1 MSLLNQKANDIFSK
15 IAFAKERLQRIR
27 SPDRILE
34 TYIEPLVRWL
44 ETLRQRAER
53 AKNDFEEFV
62 QDADFVEE
70 QYLREEPQRRLL
82 VDILRNF
89 EDIERRLYIGVDTF
103 MPLILVWRSQR
114 KEKETRKQ
122 HGLLGDFL
130 SELSLLSGISEPMMV
145 VMGEAYECL
154 PVEWGETVKH
164 VVFSPY
170 SEIQN
175 LHKWVILAHELGH
188 AYFDLNAERFSS
200 GLFTQVVRKLVEV
213 RPINVDQREL
223 ESTIYAWTRN
233 WIPELASDCFAVK
246 TLGPSFVNQF
256 VVTVLDSQPNRIR
269 STHPPPGL
277 RVRCMLDTLESLNLA
292 GADVDSYRNKW
303 QSYCFTTSRP
313 SSLYIVHEDV
323 VRTVVEGIDSI
334 VQEKPIENKWPDIV
348 DADKALSLGSVPD
361 QDLLSIVSA
370 LAIGEPSKHVF
381 QIYKT
386 LLERHSCNSNVP

>member
-15 IAFAKERLQRIR
+15 IAFAKERLRRIR

-34 TYIEPLVRWL
+34 TYIEPLETWL
-44 ETLRQRAER
+44 ETLRQQAER

-62 QDADFVEE
+62 QDAGFIEE
-70 QYLREEPQRRLL
+70 QHLREEPQRRLL
-82 VDILRNF
+82 VDILRSF

-103 MPLILVWRSQR
+103 MPLTLVWRSQR
-114 KEKETRKQ
+114 REKETRKQ
-122 HGLLGDFL
+122 HALLGDFI
-130 SELSLLSGISEPMMV
+130 SELLLLSGISEPMMV
-145 VMGEAYECL
+145 VMGETYECL

-200 GLFTQVVRKLVEV
+200 GLFTQIARKLAEV
-213 RPINVDQREL
+213 RPISVDQGEF

-246 TLGPSFVNQF
+246 TLGSSFVNQF

-277 RVRCMLDTLESLNLA
+277 RVRCMLDTLESLNLP
-292 GADVDSYRNKW
+292 GVDTDFYRNRW
-303 QSYCFTTSRP
+303 QAYCFTTSRP

-323 VRTVVEGIDSI
+323 VRTATEGIDSI
-334 VQEKPIENKWPDIV
+334 VQEKPIEKKWTDIV
-348 DADKALSLGSVPD
+348 DAGKALSLGSVPD

-370 LAIGEPSKHVF
+370 MAIEEPNKHVL
-381 QIYKT
+381 QVYKT
-386 LLERHSCNSNVP
+386 LLERHSSDSNVP

>member
-15 IAFAKERLQRIR
+15 IAFAKERLRRIR

-34 TYIEPLVRWL
+34 TYIEPLEIWL
-44 ETLRQRAER
+44 ETLRQQAER

-62 QDADFVEE
+62 QDAGFIEE
-70 QYLREEPQRRLL
+70 QHLREEPQRRLL
-82 VDILRNF
+82 VDILRSF
-89 EDIERRLYIGVDTF
+89 EDIERRLYISVDTF
-103 MPLILVWRSQR
+103 MPLTLVWRSQR

-122 HGLLGDFL
+122 HALLGDFL

-145 VMGEAYECL
+145 VMGETYECL
-154 PVEWGETVKH
+154 PVEWGEAVKH
-164 VVFSPY
+164 VIFSPY

-175 LHKWVILAHELGH
+175 LRKWVILAHELGH

-200 GLFTQVVRKLVEV
+200 GLFTQIARKLAEV
-213 RPINVDQREL
+213 RPISVDQREF

-246 TLGPSFVNQF
+246 TLGSSFVNQF

-277 RVRCMLDTLESLNLA
+277 RVRCMLDTLESLNLP
-292 GADVDSYRNKW
+292 GVDTDSYRNRW
-303 QSYCFTTSRP
+303 QAYCFTTSRP

-323 VRTVVEGIDSI
+323 IRTATEGIDSI
-334 VQEKPIENKWPDIV
+334 VQEKPIEKKWTDIV
-348 DADKALSLGSVPD
+348 DAGRALSLGSMPD

-370 LAIGEPSKHVF
+370 MAIEEPNKHVF
-381 QIYKT
+381 QVYKT
-386 LLERHSCNSNVP
+386 LLERHSTDSNVP

>member
-15 IAFAKERLQRIR
+15 IAFAKERLRRIR

-34 TYIEPLVRWL
+34 TYIEPLERWL

-62 QDADFVEE
+62 QDADFVEAKHL
-70 QYLREEPQRRLL
+70 QEEPQRRLL

-89 EDIERRLYIGVDTF
+89 EDIEKRLYIGVDTF
-103 MPLILVWRSQR
+103 MPLTLVWRSQR

-122 HGLLGDFL
+122 HALLGDFL
-130 SELSLLSGISEPMMV
+130 SGLSLLSGISEPMMV
-145 VMGEAYECL
+145 IMGETYACL
-154 PVEWGETVKH
+154 PVEWGETIKH

-175 LHKWVILAHELGH
+175 LRKWVILAHELGH

-200 GLFTQVVRKLVEV
+200 GLFTQVARKLAEV
-213 RPINVDQREL
+213 RPISVDQSEL
-223 ESTIYAWTRN
+223 ESAIYAWTRN

-277 RVRCMLDTLESLNLA
+277 RVRCMLDTLESLNLP
-292 GADVDSYRNKW
+292 GVDVDSYRNKW
-303 QSYCFTTSRP
+303 QAYCFTTSRP

-323 VRTVVEGIDSI
+323 VRTVVEGIDFI
-334 VQEKPIENKWPDIV
+334 MQEKPIEKKWTDIV
-348 DADKALSLGSVPD
+348 DAGKALSLGSVPD

-370 LAIGEPSKHVF
+370 LAIGEPNKHVF
-381 QIYKT
+381 RVYKT
-386 LLERHSCNSNVP
+386 LLERHSGNSDVP